1 MACTCILEI
10 QTREAI
16 PRNQNL
22 NRTNCTFNRL
32 LQASQTIVRG
42 GSVGEEDWDWDWDG
56 NGKGGSGLMG

>member
-1 MACTCILEI
+1 MVCTCILEI

-42 GSVGEEDWDWDWDG
+42 GSVGEGNWDWVWVGDWVW
-56 NGKGGSGLMG
+56 GSGFMG